1 MPENDDIKYQT
12 ESILNT
18 LKQNTNS
25 TQTYQAKTNYQ
36 MEMYTSLKYVNELFL
51 LFYIVLFTAVH
62 GLFLQQYLMGVKR
75 DEVQDTIWLTFFF
88 LYPYLIY
95 YLEKTI
101 YFGIT
106 YVLALIYGQTYV
118 YGFDQLLLFN
128 DYYADSK
135 WVQSSQL
142 SEVKTGY

>member
-51 LFYIVLFTAVH
+51 LFYIVLFTVVH

-128 DYYADSK
+128 DYYADSD
-135 WVQSSQL
+135 WVQSSHL